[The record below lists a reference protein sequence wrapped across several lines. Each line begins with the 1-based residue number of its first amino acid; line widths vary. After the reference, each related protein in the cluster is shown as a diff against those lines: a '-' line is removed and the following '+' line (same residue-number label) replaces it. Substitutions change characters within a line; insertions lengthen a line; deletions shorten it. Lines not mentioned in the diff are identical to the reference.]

1 MAALSGLSL
10 VSLDKSAVEWMDW
23 DGLLGSIGG
32 GHLQTQT
39 NAGLQVVGLRCM
51 QVRPPLFALPVFEW
65 KYCIICHSMELTSDS
80 ERR

>member
-10 VSLDKSAVEWMDW
+10 ASLGKSAVEWMDW

-39 NAGLQVVGLRCM
+39 NASLQVVGLRCM
-51 QVRPPLFALPVFEW
+51 
-65 KYCIICHSMELTSDS
+65 SS
-80 ERR
+80 